1 MKLILVITAICICS
15 FQATAQVKTP
25 SNIDSIQTT
34 INFYLDGWATGDTTK
49 IGKAMHGTCH
59 LKFYRENIFTDMSRN
74 EYLSRFKPKE
84 RLASLITR
92 IVSVDITENIASAKV
107 EIVTE
112 KDVFTDYFNLIRTN
126 DAWYIVDKV
135 SVRKPK

>member
-1 MKLILVITAICICS
+1 MKLILAITAICICS
-15 FQATAQVKTP
+15 LQASAQVKTA
-25 SNIDSIQTT
+25 SSLDSIQTT
-34 INFYLDGWATGDTTK
+34 INFYFDGWATGDTTK
-49 IGKAMHGTCH
+49 IGKAMHATCH
-59 LKFYRENIFTDMSRN
+59 LKFYRENVFTDMSRN

-92 IVSVDITENIASAKV
+92 IVSIDITENIASAKV

-112 KDVFTDYFNLIRTN
+112 KDIFTDYFNLIRTN
-126 DAWYIVDKV
+126 EAWYIVDKV

>member
-15 FQATAQVKTP
+15 LQAKAQSTTT

-34 INFYLDGWATGDTTK
+34 INFYFDGWGTGDTTK
-49 IGKAMHGTCH
+49 IGKAMHATCH
-59 LKFYRENIFTDMSRN
+59 LKFYRDGIFTEMSRN

-92 IVSVDITENIASAKV
+92 VVSIDITENIAAAKV
-107 EIVTE
+107 EILTE
-112 KDVFTDYFNLIRTN
+112 KDIFTDYFNLIRTSEG
-126 DAWYIVDKV
+126 WFIVDKI
-135 SVRKPK
+135 SVRRAK